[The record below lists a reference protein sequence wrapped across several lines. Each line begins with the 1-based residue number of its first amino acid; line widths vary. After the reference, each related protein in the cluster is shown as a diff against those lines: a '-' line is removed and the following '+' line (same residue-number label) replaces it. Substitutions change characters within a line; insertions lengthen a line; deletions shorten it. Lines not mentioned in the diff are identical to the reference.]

1 MSLRSFQIQN
11 TYKDLLTVLDT
22 NSPNSGLENT
32 AKRVFDGEGIS
43 SPLFLSRTSVEIA
56 GGLSVSSGIAI
67 TDGNISS
74 QGHFSFKSR
83 DTELLSIKDDGKI
96 VGPKGVKVKLV
107 RLDFKGE
114 SRGLPEDKETVGATS
129 GESTEDT

>member
-83 DTELLSIKDDGKI
+83 DTELLSIKDDGTI
-96 VGPKGVKVKLV
+96 RAINVSTAPTNPQAGDLV
-107 RLDFKGE
+107 NLNGH
-114 SRGLPEDKETVGATS
+114 LYMAV
-129 GESTEDT
+129 